1 MISRHELIALA
12 TLLLCTLFA
21 AGSNSDAD
29 AELRVERQI
38 EAFHNAGQQP
48 TGLVAEA
55 WAALQSSQANPEDKA
70 LNQYKLAW
78 AATRQPEEATAEV
91 VAWLEE
97 GWKDDLA
104 LAVSKTCIQIGAYH
118 FHRSDFTNA
127 ILAFKRAESSTTS
140 IEVKT
145 MALENVAVSYVQIN
159 ELEEAIRYFE
169 IAMKLREEK
178 PNALTIS
185 NLAGIYNQLNNP
197 EQALSTLALVD
208 WEAESGS
215 TKRMA
220 LINKLAALRTLS
232 DREDEV
238 RRTYDSLTEEFPI
251 PIYPQEVAEVVRA
264 ALVLNDTAHVIG
276 FLSEIEPLMAD
287 NAEFA
292 AEWMPDLAPLFLMDE
307 VPGSERFENLPWAT
321 RWQLTRWL
329 VMMRTKDPLTETL
342 KQTSEALEADLSEA
356 LNAYEESQDRF
367 WIVVALAT
375 AMFGLLLLTWRQR
388 MQVSRLRREVAE
400 SGLVLGPEKLHAIE
414 VIRDAI
420 TQGKDINSA
429 LVHLS
434 NINDLLTPRQPSMS
448 LKDIG
453 DPALEALNSKEMQ
466 LLEHIQR
473 GYSAKEISIL
483 MNVTAGHIYNMR
495 SVVRE
500 KLGLDREM
508 DLEEW
513 LKSHSR

>member
-1 MISRHELIALA
+1 
-12 TLLLCTLFA
+12 
-21 AGSNSDAD
+21 
-29 AELRVERQI
+29 
-38 EAFHNAGQQP
+38 
-48 TGLVAEA
+48 
-55 WAALQSSQANPEDKA
+55 
-70 LNQYKLAW
+70 
-78 AATRQPEEATAEV
+78 
-91 VAWLEE
+91 
-97 GWKDDLA
+97 
-104 LAVSKTCIQIGAYH
+104 
-118 FHRSDFTNA
+118 
-127 ILAFKRAESSTTS
+127 
-140 IEVKT
+140 
-145 MALENVAVSYVQIN
+145 
-159 ELEEAIRYFE
+159 
-169 IAMKLREEK
+169 
-178 PNALTIS
+178 
-185 NLAGIYNQLNNP
+185 
-197 EQALSTLALVD
+197 
-208 WEAESGS
+208 
-215 TKRMA
+215 
-220 LINKLAALRTLS
+220 
-232 DREDEV
+232 
-238 RRTYDSLTEEFPI
+238 
-251 PIYPQEVAEVVRA
+251 
-264 ALVLNDTAHVIG
+264 
-276 FLSEIEPLMAD
+276 
-287 NAEFA
+287 
-292 AEWMPDLAPLFLMDE
+292 MPDLAPLFLMDE

-329 VMMRTKDPLTETL
+329 VMMRTEDPQTETL
-342 KQTSEALEADLSEA
+342 KQTGEALEADLSEA
-356 LNAYEESQDRF
+356 LSAYEESQDRF

-448 LKDIG
+448 LKAIG

-473 GYSAKEISIL
+473 GYSAKEISTL